1 MQECLKMLGV
11 TWLPISS
18 ECFLTI
24 AGRFGRCLVHKENEP
39 FRSNWVYFYVFFPR
53 AFERRVLYKNE
64 VRHISYIFTSSHL
77 TSAYLTSSYLTPA
90 LLTSSLCLSLSL
102 CLSVSLSLFLSF
114 SLSLYLSLSLSLHP
128 LYLLFFSLLFF
139 SPSPCLSYFSHIFS
153 FLKRG
158 LVPTSHNT
166 QTFGTKWWSGV
177 NCDYHVFAN
186 SCKNVIF
193 LLSHNVSQ
201 KIRVERQ
208 KLAQHVCIKGFL

>member
-102 CLSVSLSLFLSF
+102 SLCLSF
-114 SLSLYLSLSLSLHP
+114 SLSLSLSISLSLSLHP